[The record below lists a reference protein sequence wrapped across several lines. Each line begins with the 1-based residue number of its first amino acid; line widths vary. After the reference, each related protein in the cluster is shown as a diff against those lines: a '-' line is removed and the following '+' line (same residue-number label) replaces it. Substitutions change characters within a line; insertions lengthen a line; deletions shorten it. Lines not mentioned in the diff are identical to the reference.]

1 MTEDITPLLASRA
14 EVAHLHAFFLL
25 LAQGHVAPG
34 SAQQPD
40 SSALPIAALV
50 RIERDGERRYEI
62 AGENVIVR
70 HATRGD
76 IMVPRADF
84 REACELIVQQ
94 YRAAEADV
102 IGSAA
107 SLCEEMVDLSALEGF
122 LDYIDIFDL
131 QAHTEDRTAFHVQ
144 LYSPQNPLLGVRL
157 QSALGCWLPLL
168 DGGRTANIKMEQT
181 GVRFSQPGVQK
192 INALGDEDEVA
203 AVARRILYIE
213 SHGGTLRYNDI
224 ADRVFRSN
232 LMMLD
237 TNMGRILCT
246 MLRALH
252 LDGVQRITD
261 LAELLEQQ
269 NPLKVKDELVRKHG
283 FYRYKIHQLL
293 LAAAW
298 GMRPAKQWTGVQSPL
313 DGYLVLGPQLQ
324 PMLFTRQNEQAF
336 ADFLMQ
342 RARLEQASPR
352 EAHYGLL
359 ERENGAYYL
368 KLNLKIGL
376 SKR

>member
-1 MTEDITPLLASRA
+1 MNNDITPLLASRA

-25 LAQGHVAPG
+25 LAQGHVAQG
-34 SAQQPD
+34 CTQEQPD
-40 SSALPIAALV
+40 SPALPITALV
-50 RIERDGERRYEI
+50 RIEHDGERRYEI
-62 AGENVIVR
+62 AGEDVIVR

-76 IMVPRADF
+76 ITVPRADF

-94 YRAAEADV
+94 YRAAEN
-102 IGSAA
+102 
-107 SLCEEMVDLSALEGF
+107 ENTVDLSAMEGF

-144 LYSPQNPLLGVRL
+144 LYSPQNPLLGIRL

-213 SHGGTLRYNDI
+213 SHGGTLRYSDI

-232 LMMLD
+232 LMLLD

-252 LDGVQRITD
+252 LDGVQRIAD
-261 LAELLEQQ
+261 LVQLLEQQ

-283 FYRYKIHQLL
+283 FYRHKVRQLL

-324 PMLFTRQNEQAF
+324 PMLFTRQSEQAF

-359 ERENGAYYL
+359 ERENGAYHL